1 MPQVDIT
8 MPANTFDAGQK
19 AELLHTAISLLF
31 KWEGVPENSPNRV
44 FGWAYVHEM
53 PREAYTTAAAS
64 AANASATGTFEK
76 PRYRV
81 AFTVPEGVLNAE
93 TKAGLIREVTQAIAD
108 IEGNPLEES
117 RNRITC
123 YILDVADGAY
133 GVAGQVF
140 HLPSRNS

>member
-8 MPANTFDAGQK
+8 LPANTLNADQK
-19 AELLHTAISLLF
+19 ARLLRTAISLLF

-44 FGWAYVHEM
+44 FGWAYIHEM
-53 PREAYTTAAAS
+53 AREDSTTAAP
-64 AANASATGTFEK
+64 GTTTVEK

-93 TKAGLIREVTQAIAD
+93 TKAGLIAEVTQAVAEV
-108 IEGNPLEES
+108 EGTPLEDA
-117 RNRITC
+117 RTRITC
-123 YILDVADGAY
+123 YILDVAEGGY

-140 HLPSRNS
+140 HLPPRAAATP